1 MKFID
6 SFLNGITM
14 YRLVLY
20 YLAGLLLIACV
31 FGFLGILPY
40 GPLRILSTVFILLAV
55 CWITNYVFAKI
66 YEVPANI
73 ESVYITALILALIIT
88 PIQTLINIP
97 YLLFTFWAGILA
109 MASKYILAIN
119 KKHIFN
125 PAAIAVVLT
134 AIFLGQAA
142 SWWVGTAAMLPFVLI
157 GGALIVKKI
166 SRFDLVFGFLTMAVA
181 SVAIGSLISGAPVFT
196 ALSQTLLY
204 SPLFFFAFV
213 MLTEPLT
220 TPPTKNLQLA
230 YGGLVGFLFNP
241 SLSFMGVYST
251 PELALVLGNIFS
263 YVVSPKRRLMLKLKE
278 KIKLSPDT
286 YEFVFEPSEKI
297 GFRPGQYLE
306 WTLRHQ
312 KPDNRG
318 NRRYFT
324 VASSPTEKELRI
336 GVKFYP
342 ESSSFKE
349 ALFSLQKGEVI
360 AASQLAGDFTLPKD
374 RAQKLAFIAGGIGVT
389 PFRSMVKYMMDKGD
403 KRSAVLLYSNRREQD
418 IAYKDVFDE
427 AEKKIGLK
435 TIYAL
440 TEQLSD
446 NSDWLGAMGLIDAET
461 IKKEVPDYYDRI
473 FYISG
478 PRAMVVSFES
488 TLKSIGIP
496 ANQIKTDFFPGFA

>member
-1 MKFID
+1 
-6 SFLNGITM
+6 M

-20 YLAGLLLIACV
+20 YLIGLLLVASV
-31 FGFLGILPY
+31 FGLFGILPY
-40 GPLRILSTVFILLAV
+40 GPLRIVSTTFILLAV
-55 CWITNYVFAKI
+55 CWITNYIFAKT
-66 YEVPANI
+66 YEVPANV

-97 YLLFTFWAGILA
+97 YFLFVFWAGALA

-119 KKHIFN
+119 RKHIFN

-142 SWWVGTAAMLPFVLI
+142 SWWVGTAALLPFVLI
-157 GGALIVKKI
+157 GGFLIVKKI
-166 SRFDLVFGFLTMAVA
+166 SRFDLIFGFLTMAIA

-196 ALSQTLLY
+196 TLSQTLLY

-251 PELALVLGNIFS
+251 PELALVLGNVFS
-263 YVVSPKRRLMLKLKE
+263 YIVSPKRRLMLKLKE
-278 KIKLSPDT
+278 RIKLSPDT

-306 WTLRHQ
+306 WTLSHQ

-349 ALFSLQKGEVI
+349 SLFSLQKGEVI

-389 PFRSMVKYMMDKGD
+389 PFRSMVKYLMDKGD
-403 KRSAVLLYSNRREQD
+403 KRSAVLLYSNKKEQD
-418 IAYKDVFDE
+418 IAYKEIFDE
-427 AEKKIGLK
+427 AERKIGLK

-440 TEQLSD
+440 TEQLPD
-446 NSDWLGAMGLIDAET
+446 NSDWLGARGLIDAET
-461 IKKEVPDYYDRI
+461 LKREVPDYYDRI

-478 PRAMVVSFES
+478 PRAMVVSFEN
-488 TLKSIGIP
+488 TLKSLGVP
-496 ANQIKTDFFPGFA
+496 DSQIKTDYFPGFA